1 MIKNQNNDLV
11 YLFRSFKKV
20 SQSSLQNLQIALRRY
35 LTKYKQEKEEE
46 MMRVI
51 REANGGSNV
60 SPPKR

>member
-51 REANGGSNV
+51 REANGGCNV